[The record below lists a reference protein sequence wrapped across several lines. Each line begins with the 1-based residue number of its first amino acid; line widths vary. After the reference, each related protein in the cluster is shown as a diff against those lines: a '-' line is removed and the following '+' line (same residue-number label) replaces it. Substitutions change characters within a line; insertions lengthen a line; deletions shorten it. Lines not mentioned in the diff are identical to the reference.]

1 MTLDLMSRH
10 STKWRAR
17 ASVRTRTLKVDDFDN
32 ALSEYES
39 TMPFDMEIE
48 LSEMPKAKRVRMVT
62 LKVENRERARFE
74 SGPIDLYAD
83 I

>member
-1 MTLDLMSRH
+1 MTLNLMSRH
-10 STKWRAR
+10 STKWRTWP
-17 ASVRTRTLKVDDFDN
+17 SIRTRKLKVDDFDN

-39 TMPFDMEIE
+39 PMPLDIEIE
-48 LSEMPKAKRVRMVT
+48 LSEMPKPKRVRMVT